1 MNKNNE
7 NKRTPIQWCIMFLTA
22 FILGIISF
30 YIVTWY
36 IFRPDILATHQ
47 VGMKILANL
56 GEKGLKLKAYYP
68 VIAFIIPNLVM
79 FIWWL
84 LPNQNTK
91 ENYGNARFATRK
103 DNKEMGISH
112 DTG

>member
-7 NKRTPIQWCIMFLTA
+7 NKRTPTQWFIMFLTA

-30 YIVTWY
+30 YLVTWY

-56 GEKGLKLKAYYP
+56 GEKGLKLKAFFYLLLDA
-68 VIAFIIPNLVM
+68 VVVVVVVVVAFLI
-79 FIWWL
+79 
-84 LPNQNTK
+84 
-91 ENYGNARFATRK
+91 
-103 DNKEMGISH
+103 
-112 DTG
+112 